1 MVKIC
6 SECGAPNIDSAD
18 FCTGCATKLPQKALG
33 PAKVQQP
40 ISRAPPSRLSRARSL
55 PLFPR
60 TFLPPVRSNLWK
72 LFAVIFLAG
81 LIVASFAW
89 LITYAQYPPTIT
101 HTPVESV
108 FAEKAID
115 LNATVL
121 GGLGTQNVTLY
132 YKNIDNIWKSL
143 PMELDQGTQ
152 PFMVTIP
159 ASDVDSSITYQIEAI
174 GLFGQRTNSE
184 SYIILV
190 KDFDIALSDSEVTL
204 LQDQSG
210 AINVNVQS
218 IDNFSSSVAISLS
231 GLPSGVSHSFSQSS
245 ITPPKNGTQSSVLT
259 INPST
264 SASAG
269 NYTLTIQ
276 GTSAHLS
283 RSQTMK
289 LIIKRIPDFTFS
301 IIQEDQMVR
310 RGEAV
315 IFNMTV
321 TPLYEFREKVTF
333 QVSGLPELA
342 SFSIISLDNST
353 NYGGS
358 EKLGLRIQ
366 THPLSKTGR
375 FNLTVTASGGGKTY
389 TEQLTLTVRFAF

>member
-6 SECGAPNIDSAD
+6 SECGSPNIENAD
-18 FCTGCATKLPQKALG
+18 FCIGCATQLPQQALG

-40 ISRAPPSRLSRARSL
+40 ISRSPTSRLSRGSL
-55 PLFPR
+55 F
-60 TFLPPVRSNLWK
+60 PPVRSNLWKSNLWK

-132 YKNIDNIWKSL
+132 YKNIDSLWKSL

-159 ASDVDSSITYQIEAI
+159 ASDVDSSITYRIEAI
-174 GLFGQRTNSE
+174 GLFGQRTHSE

-190 KDFDIALSDSEVTL
+190 KDFDISLSDSDKTL
-204 LQDQSG
+204 LQGQSG
-210 AINVNVQS
+210 TININVHS
-218 IDNFSSSVAISLS
+218 MDNFGSSVSLSLS

-245 ITPPKNGTQSSVLT
+245 ITPPRNGTQSSVLT
-259 INPST
+259 ISPST
-264 SASAG
+264 GANAG
-269 NYTLTIQ
+269 TYTLTIK

-283 RSQTMK
+283 RSQTMT
-289 LIIKRIPDFTFS
+289 LIIKRIPDFSFS
-301 IIQEDQMVR
+301 ITPEDQIVR

-315 IFNMTV
+315 IFNMIV
-321 TPLYEFREKVTF
+321 TPLYEFNNKVTF
-333 QVSGLPELA
+333 EVSGLPELA
-342 SFSIISLDNST
+342 SFTIISLDNST

-358 EKLGLRIQ
+358 EELGLRIQ
-366 THPLSKTGR
+366 MHPLSKTGR
-375 FNLTVTASGGGKTY
+375 FNLTVTASGGDRTY

>member
-6 SECGAPNIDSAD
+6 SECGAPNIDNAD
-18 FCTGCATKLPQKALG
+18 FCTGCTTQLPQKALG

-40 ISRAPPSRLSRARSL
+40 ISRPPTSRLSRGS
-55 PLFPR
+55 LFPR
-60 TFLPPVRSNLWK
+60 AFFPPVRSNLWK

-121 GGLGTQNVTLY
+121 GGMGTQNVTLY
-132 YKNIDNIWKSL
+132 YKNIDSLWKSL

-159 ASDVDSSITYQIEAI
+159 ASDVDSSITYWIEAI
-174 GLFGQRTNSE
+174 GLFGQRTHSE

-190 KDFDIALSDSEVTL
+190 KDFDISLSNSEITL

-210 AINVNVQS
+210 AINVNVHS
-218 IDNFSSSVAISLS
+218 MDNFGSSVSLSLS

-259 INPST
+259 ISPST
-264 SASAG
+264 STSAG
-269 NYTLTIQ
+269 NYTLTIK
-276 GTSAHLS
+276 GISAHLS

-289 LIIKRIPDFTFS
+289 LIIKRIPDFSFS
-301 IIQEDQMVR
+301 ITPEDQMAR

-321 TPLYEFREKVTF
+321 TPLYEFNDKVTF
-333 QVSGLPELA
+333 EVSGLPELT
-342 SFSIISLDNST
+342 SFTIISLENST

-358 EKLGLRIQ
+358 EELGLRIQ

-375 FNLTVTASGGGKTY
+375 FNLTITASGGGKTY

>member
-1 MVKIC
+1 MVKTC
-6 SECGAPNIDSAD
+6 PECGAPNLDSAN
-18 FCTGCATKLPQKALG
+18 FCVGCTAQFPQKVLG
-33 PAKVQQP
+33 PLKAQQP
-40 ISRAPPSRLSRARSL
+40 ISRSPTSRLSRSS
-55 PLFPR
+55 LFPR
-60 TFLPPVRSNLWK
+60 SIFTPAHSNLWK
-72 LFAVIFLAG
+72 LFAIIFLAG

-108 FAEKAID
+108 FAEENID

-132 YKNIDNIWKSL
+132 YKNIDNLWRIL

-152 PFMVTIP
+152 PYMATIP

-174 GLFGQRTNSE
+174 GLFGQKTHSE

-190 KDFDIALSDSEVTL
+190 KDFDISLSNSEITL

-210 AINVNVQS
+210 TINVNTNS
-218 IDNFSSSVAISLS
+218 IDDFSSSVSLSLS

-259 INPST
+259 ISPST
-264 SASAG
+264 SANAG
-269 NYTLTIQ
+269 NYTLTVT

-283 RSQTMK
+283 RSQTMT
-289 LIIKRIPDFTFS
+289 LIIKRIPDFSFS
-301 IIQEDQMVR
+301 ITPEDQMVR

-321 TPLYEFREKVTF
+321 TPLYEFNDKVTF
-333 QVSGLPELA
+333 EVSGLPEMA
-342 SFSIISLDNST
+342 SFTIISLDNST
-353 NYGGS
+353 DYGGS

-366 THPLSKTGR
+366 THPLSKTGK
-375 FNLTVTASGGGKTY
+375 FNLTVTASGGDKTY